1 MLAQNKLIRV
11 RKKAFRQ
18 RQKYARGWIWSRQ
31 NIFVATIQCH
41 FYCLLISD
49 HIAGGDSRLN
59 TRKKI
64 PWWCV
69 LILIVPHVHS
79 TAAAPP
85 GNQQAS
91 AVESAIQVLVDG
103 TAPPLSSF

>member
-49 HIAGGDSRLN
+49 HIAGGDSREYPEKN
-59 TRKKI
+59 SMVVRPHFDCSTRAFNRSGSSRK
-64 PWWCV
+64 
-69 LILIVPHVHS
+69 S
-79 TAAAPP
+79 T
-85 GNQQAS
+85 G
-91 AVESAIQVLVDG
+91 IRG
-103 TAPPLSSF
+103 